1 MTKFDTI
8 KQNLNKN
15 KRILFPAAILAIL
28 AGMVLIFF
36 GLLRTVT
43 VVINGT
49 AQTVRTPALT
59 VSGVLRAA
67 SLPGDSAN
75 KSQPSQ
81 GRLIWN
87 TPLVTVQ
94 TAREVVLSTPE
105 YEISIRS
112 AESIPANLLEQ
123 AEIPLYPNDQVRVNG
138 AKVDALESLNTTEGF
153 VMQYLPAQPITLEIG
168 NQITTIYSAETT
180 LGAALEEAQIALSP
194 QDVVSLDLATPVD
207 GPLMVSIRKARA
219 VTVMVDG
226 KTVSGMTAAE
236 TVGGALLALDIPL
249 QDLDYSIPAET
260 ADLPEDGQIELV
272 RVHEEIQI
280 ATDEVAY
287 ANSYVEDPTTPL
299 DETSVVEPGQMGIY
313 ASRVRVRYADGEEV
327 WRDSDGTWQ
336 ASEAKDGILGYG
348 TDIVIQTAVV
358 DGITIEYWRKKSV
371 YATYYVPCD
380 AYGNCYDGTAG
391 GYPLQKGIIAVMPWW
406 YSVPEGLAMAD
417 LQVYVQGYGYG
428 IIGDVCGG
436 CSGNTPWIDLAYRDT
451 DDINW
456 VNGWTVMY
464 FLTPVPDR
472 YIPAI
477 ITP

>member
-1 MTKFDTI
+1 MTKFDTFKHTLQTKKTI
-8 KQNLNKN
+8 F
-15 KRILFPAAILAIL
+15 FPVAVVAIL
-28 AGMVLIFF
+28 AGLGLIWF

-43 VVINGT
+43 VVVDGE

-59 VSGVLRAA
+59 VSGILRAA
-67 SLPGDSAN
+67 GLPTDSAN
-75 KSQPSQ
+75 RSQPAQ

-94 TAREVVLSTPE
+94 TARDVVLSTPE
-105 YEISIRS
+105 YEITLRS
-112 AESIPANLLEQ
+112 AEAIPANLLEL
-123 AEIPLYPNDQVRVNG
+123 AEIPLFPNDQVRVNG
-138 AKVDALESLNTTEGF
+138 AKVDALAALDTTDG
-153 VMQYLPAQPITLEIG
+153 VVLQYLPAQLITLEMDD
-168 NQITTIYSAETT
+168 QTVTIYSAEAT
-180 LGAALEEAQIALSP
+180 LGAALEGAQIEVSP
-194 QDVVSLDLATPVD
+194 QDVVSMDLETPLD
-207 GPLMVSIRKARA
+207 GPLTVTLRKARA
-219 VTVMVDG
+219 ISVNVDG
-226 KTVSGMTAAE
+226 TTVTGMTAAA

-249 QDLDYSIPAET
+249 QNLDYSVPDEMAE
-260 ADLPEDGQIELV
+260 LPGNGQIEVV
-272 RVHEEIQI
+272 RVHEEIEI
-280 ATDEVAY
+280 TTDEVAY

-299 DETSVVEPGQMGIY
+299 DTTSVVEPGQVGIY
-313 ASRVRVRYADGEEV
+313 ASRERVRYADGEEV
-327 WRDSDGTWQ
+327 WRHSDGTWQ

-348 TDIVIQTAVV
+348 TEIVVQSAVV

-380 AYGNCYDGTAG
+380 AAGNCYDGTAG

-417 LQVYVQGYGYG
+417 LSVYVQGYGYG

-451 DDINW
+451 DEITW
-456 VNGWTVMY
+456 VNGWTTMY

-472 YIPAI
+472 YIPPI

>member
-1 MTKFDTI
+1 MTKIDTI
-8 KQNLNKN
+8 KQTLNKN
-15 KRILFPAAILAIL
+15 RTFAFPAAILAIL
-28 AGMVLIFF
+28 AGLVLIWF
-36 GLLRTVT
+36 GLMRTVT
-43 VVINGT
+43 VNVNGT
-49 AQTVRTPALT
+49 TLTVRTPALT

-67 SLPGDSAN
+67 GLPSDSAN
-75 KSQPSQ
+75 RSQPAQ
-81 GRLIWN
+81 ERLIWN

-94 TAREVVLSTPE
+94 LAREVVLITPE
-105 YEISIRS
+105 YEISLRS

-123 AEIPLYPNDQVRVNG
+123 AEIPLYPNDQVRVDG
-138 AKVDALESLNTTEGF
+138 AKVDALEALDTTGGF
-153 VMQYLPAQPITLEIG
+153 VLQYLPAQPISLEMDD
-168 NQITTIYSAETT
+168 QTVTIYSAEAT
-180 LGAALEEAQIALSP
+180 LGAALEAAQIAVST
-194 QDVVSLDLATPVD
+194 QDVVSLDLETPLD
-207 GPLMVSIRKARA
+207 GPLDVSIRKARA
-219 VTVMVDG
+219 ISVDVDG
-226 KTVSGMTAAE
+226 TTVTGMTAAA

-249 QDLDYSIPAET
+249 QDLDYSVPDEMA
-260 ADLPEDGQIELV
+260 ALPEDGQIEVV

-280 ATDEVAY
+280 STDEVAY

-299 DETSVVEPGQMGIY
+299 DTTSVVEPGQKGIY

-348 TDIVIQTAVV
+348 TEIVVQTAVV

-380 AYGNCYDGTAG
+380 AAGNCYDGTAG

-417 LQVYVQGYGYG
+417 LSVYVQGYGYG

-451 DDINW
+451 DEITW
-456 VNGWTVMY
+456 VNGWTTMY
-464 FLTPVPDR
+464 FLTPVPNR
-472 YIPAI
+472 YIPPI